1 MQLLINLLIYIVI
14 FAIVAYG
21 LYWVCT
27 KFGLPQPVLWIVGA
41 ILLIII
47 LIFVAN
53 ELGGGQTGSL
63 SFPRLR

>member
-47 LIFVAN
+47 LIFVAGQ
-53 ELGGGQTGSL
+53 LGGGVGPV
-63 SFPRLR
+63 SFPTLRR